1 MFSQD
6 TNLKIAILN
15 LITVSVGT
23 QPGLLE
29 LLLSLKPTSQKPSSQ
44 STGAGQT
51 SQASQTSGAKEEREK
66 GLYQVDHNSC
76 LQAVLDMIDPAQQ
89 VLITCLTC

>member
-1 MFSQD
+1 M
-6 TNLKIAILN
+6 
-15 LITVSVGT
+15 GT

-51 SQASQTSGAKEEREK
+51 GQTSGVKDQGEK
-66 GLYQVDHNSC
+66 AVCQVDHNSC
-76 LQAVLDMIDPAQQ
+76 LQAVLDMIDPTQQ
-89 VLITCLTC
+89 VLITCLTG